1 MTVQAHINIDYKI
14 LKGDNTTL
22 TPDSSLTFQ
31 CTGTKERF
39 QNLYIDDMLLSSDS
53 YTVEETESGLTFTIN
68 KSALNKLA
76 NGSHHVTVLFE
87 NGEAN
92 LTFTKADDKTAA
104 PTTPTDTQKPAGNK
118 TNKVATGDSAAVIPF
133 MILLVL
139 SFSVFA
145 VTFRKKLTNR

>member
-1 MTVQAHINIDYKI
+1 MILNINLEVND
-14 LKGDNTTL
+14 LK
-22 TPDSSLTFQ
+22 
-31 CTGTKERF
+31 
-39 QNLYIDDMLLSSDS
+39 YIDDMPLSSDS
-53 YTVEETESGLTFTIN
+53 YTVEETENGLTFTISKN
-68 KSALNKLA
+68 ALNKLA

-104 PTTPTDTQKPAGNK
+104 PTTPTDAQKPAGNK